1 MLGSDYA
8 DQNCSIARALE
19 VVGERWTLLV
29 LRDLFVGIRRFD
41 ELVASLGVTRTV
53 LARRLAH
60 LVEEGVVERRRYQE
74 RPERFEYAPTAK
86 GAELLG
92 VLALLLQWGD
102 RHYPHP
108 DGPPRLLLH
117 RGCGGRL
124 DGHLS
129 CARCGVA
136 LQAADVEARPG
147 PVPSRTRS
155 GSDERRSG

>member
-74 RPERFEYAPTAK
+74 RPA
-86 GAELLG
+86 
-92 VLALLLQWGD
+92 
-102 RHYPHP
+102 
-108 DGPPRLLLH
+108 RLLLH

-129 CARCGVA
+129 CERCGVA
-136 LQAADVEARPG
+136 LQPDDVEARPG
-147 PVPSRTRS
+147 AVPSRKR
-155 GSDERRSG
+155 